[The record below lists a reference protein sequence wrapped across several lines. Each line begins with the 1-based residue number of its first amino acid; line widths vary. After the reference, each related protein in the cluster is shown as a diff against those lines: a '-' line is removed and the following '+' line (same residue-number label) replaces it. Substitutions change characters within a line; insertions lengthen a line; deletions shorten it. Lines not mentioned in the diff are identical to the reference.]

1 MTKLNKTD
9 NADEKRELLRHIVVV
24 GAYLKRRNNL
34 VLVNEQDGMI
44 KAEELDLSIK
54 EMMKNLQFAG
64 VNCAA
69 SVQLDGEIPSNM
81 AMQLFDFCEHVVENA
96 FDGLTYLLARFFS
109 RENEYI
115 CCVDA
120 VCSFDLTKLASDR
133 ITVSRTEE
141 GYYTLSFKIEGG
153 AVE

>member
-1 MTKLNKTD
+1 
-9 NADEKRELLRHIVVV
+9 
-24 GAYLKRRNNL
+24 
-34 VLVNEQDGMI
+34 MI
-44 KAEELDLSIK
+44 RAEELDLSIK
-54 EMMKNLQFAG
+54 EMMKNLQIAG

-69 SVQLDGEIPSNM
+69 SVQLDGAIPSGIV
-81 AMQLFDFCEHVVENA
+81 MQLFDFYEHVVENA

-109 RENEYI
+109 RENTYF

-120 VCSFDLTKLASDR
+120 VCSFDLTVLASDR